1 MGLELDKITLFYFNI
16 FSIFKKKEEFILKVT
31 FKGLFTIAIIS
42 ATVFLSS
49 CTTLRTQYT
58 TNEISSEKIAL
69 NTYFDKNEYSII
81 GTAYGESDFVYYDTS
96 LALYKGDSMKYG
108 YIYEPTAV
116 NVGDKVF
123 VGTGKKLLGANSE
136 TETLRRAKLN
146 ANYALIQDAY
156 SQGGDF
162 ILEPIYTV
170 EMISDEKTNNGA
182 ETYKVTVKAKVIRLN
197 TK

>member
-1 MGLELDKITLFYFNI
+1 M
-16 FSIFKKKEEFILKVT
+16 KVT
-31 FKGLFTIAIIS
+31 FTSLATIAIIS
-42 ATVFLSS
+42 ATVLLSS

-81 GTAYGESDFVYYDTS
+81 GTASGESDFVYYDSTS
-96 LALYKGDSMKYG
+96 TLYKGDSEKYG

-116 NVGDKVF
+116 NVGEKVF
-123 VGTGKKLLGANSE
+123 VGTGKKLLGANNE
-136 TETLRRAKLN
+136 DEALKRAKLN
-146 ANYALIQDAY
+146 ANYELIQDAY

-162 ILEPIYTV
+162 IIEPIYTV
-170 EMISDEKTNNGA
+170 EMVSDAKTNNGA
-182 ETYKVTVKAKVIRLN
+182 KKYKVTVKAKVIRLN